1 MIRVLRNRIISGH
14 NISQLF
20 PCLGGYTMEKPL
32 LENYGLTQKDLDHYL
47 EQKKLFEQEYEK
59 HLASNE
65 KISFFIT
72 WIISSIIIFII
83 MLLVDHAIFEGKIW
97 LIFVVPISALFFPT
111 FLIIAIMDGPYQF
124 LNRREEIKAQYFS
137 VELEKKC
144 IEYEKALK
152 EYDHYLDQINKNYWI
167 QMTGLEFEKEVAS
180 LFRGNGYNATLTP
193 ATADGGVDI
202 ILIRGDERI
211 AVQCKHHVNPVGPN
225 DVRALQGVV
234 ASQNYSKGIFVSL
247 NGYTATVRQ
256 EVRSGNVQ
264 IELLELKDILQMAK
278 GSHENS
284 LKDSENVSR
293 KTDLRKKPRLGDI
306 VTHKTF
312 GEGIIIEIVQK
323 DNNETYLTIDF
334 VHSVKKFVFPNS
346 FIDDHLAFKK
356 ISENEVFR
364 EYSFN
369 GYWMFAREEY
379 KKVLTI
385 FPNDNKDYFH
395 LINGLK
401 EVMKIENLDFK
412 ALVINFEKIRPEYY
426 YGGKRF
432 EISQQK
438 GLLGAITTFES
449 YITSIRE
456 QRLSIKGFYDFLI
469 KESNDNEI
477 YLSNKRSDGES
488 IVETL
493 LNKNPIDKLIPE
505 HIEIYIERIQYILS
519 IEKIDIAC
527 LARYSA
533 CASRSEFIEKYPI
546 YDEPS
551 TDTVL
556 EWLTR
561 YYKKTITTI

>member
-1 MIRVLRNRIISGH
+1 
-14 NISQLF
+14 
-20 PCLGGYTMEKPL
+20 MEEPKL
-32 LENYGLTQKDLDHYL
+32 SDYGLSGQDLVRYESQCHQYYEKERMAI
-47 EQKKLFEQEYEK
+47 EQKKKSIKKIMMVLTIGSILLGIILAIANSESDVWFAYLISPFGFMIIPLLILFQNIDSVHLSEDKLKELRAVIDSELKAKCEKYYREKREYE
-59 HLASNE
+59 NYIE
-65 KISFFIT
+65 KCQRDFWIT
-72 WIISSIIIFII
+72 
-83 MLLVDHAIFEGKIW
+83 
-97 LIFVVPISALFFPT
+97 
-111 FLIIAIMDGPYQF
+111 MDGYRF
-124 LNRREEIKAQYFS
+124 
-137 VELEKKC
+137 
-144 IEYEKALK
+144 EKA
-152 EYDHYLDQINKNYWI
+152 
-167 QMTGLEFEKEVAS
+167 VAS
-180 LFRGNGYNATLTP
+180 LFRTNGYNATVTP
-193 ATADGGVDI
+193 VVADGGVDI
-202 ILIRGDERI
+202 ILEKKGERI
-211 AVQCKHHVNPVGPN
+211 AVQCKHHAKPIGPN

-278 GSHENS
+278 GSQENS
-284 LKDSENVSR
+284 LKNPENVPR
-293 KTDLRKKPRLGDI
+293 KTDFGKKPRLGDI

-312 GEGIIIEIVQK
+312 GEGIIIEIVPK
-323 DNNETYLTIDF
+323 DNNEAYLTIDF

-346 FIDDHLAFKK
+346 ITDDHLAFKK
-356 ISENEVFR
+356 ISEIEVFR

-385 FPNDNKDYFH
+385 FPNDNKDYSH

-449 YITSIRE
+449 YVTSIRE

-488 IVETL
+488 IIETL
-493 LNKNPIDKLIPE
+493 LNKNPIDKLILE

-519 IEKIDIAC
+519 KEKIDIAC

-551 TDTVL
+551 TDTIL